1 MAEVEDRGRWGGRT
15 MGFSLSVS
23 RPLGRSHLLCWS
35 PFPSSPSP
43 GVAARAAESSWQW
56 LVETGGGDGEGRDDP
71 EEGAGS
77 CPLQRLLHLVSDG
90 TLGTGEPVCPSIKV
104 AASE

>member
-1 MAEVEDRGRWGGRT
+1 M
-15 MGFSLSVS
+15 
-23 RPLGRSHLLCWS
+23 
-35 PFPSSPSP
+35 
-43 GVAARAAESSWQW
+43 
-56 LVETGGGDGEGRDDP
+56 ETGGGGEDGRDAP

-77 CPLQRLLHLVSDG
+77 CPLQQLVHLVSDG